1 VACLASAEPFQHP
14 SLKGAVTIRR
24 DGRGIP
30 YIKAANEHDLFF
42 AQGYATA
49 ADRLFQMELLRRTV
63 RGELAEVFG
72 KELLEADRRRRVYGF
87 ARLAEATAPLQA
99 PDFSAAISAYADGV
113 NAWVD
118 GHRDALPVE
127 FAKLKIEWRPWKPAD
142 TLLIGYLFAEDLS
155 TTWPNDLSAYALK
168 DLPKETFAYF
178 FPSTTPSDVY
188 LVGDPKLQQKPRPPG
203 GIVISE
209 SSRPQPDYASIAG
222 MLQAEGSLTEGL
234 EASNNWVVAGSK
246 TITGRPMLANDPHL
260 AASAPSIWHMVNLDS
275 PTIHAA
281 GVTTP
286 GVPGVILGHN
296 ELIAWGCTN
305 VGPDVQDLYLETFDG
320 TKYKTPAGW
329 EEATIRQETI
339 AVRGG
344 EPVTMDVVTTR
355 HGPIVYQDGS
365 GRFALQWPA
374 LDPKQAGTF
383 DAFYRI
389 DRARNW
395 GEMLAALRRYT
406 GAAQNFVYADTQGNI
421 GWYAAGRIP
430 IRAKGEGL
438 MPLDGATD
446 TEGAWTKYIAF
457 DDLPHLYNPPTGI
470 IVTANQRTAGPAYPF
485 NLGVA
490 WPTPYRARRI
500 FDLLSRKTKLTLDDS
515 RAVEGDT
522 YAWSDAVFAAEVV
535 KMAKGKP
542 EPEWRELLTRFGKWD
557 GMART
562 NSTEL
567 PLAMAMRD
575 SFRHRVLAAVLGTRA
590 SLYRWPASN
599 AVFDRMIVE
608 RPAAY
613 LPKEMPSYEAL
624 ILATYADAKE
634 ELAKAA
640 PDPAKWTLGNL
651 RHYTFNHPLGRSDKA
666 FAVEVAATSGGS
678 SNPVNAGANVS
689 MRFLAD
695 LSNWDN
701 TRFGIALGESGDPAS
716 PHWKDQLDDWLKVQ
730 PGVFVFNEQ

>member
-14 SLKGAVTIRR
+14 SLKGAATIRR
-24 DGRGIP
+24 DSRGIP

-72 KELLEADRRRRVYGF
+72 KELLDADKRRRVYGF
-87 ARLAEATAPLQA
+87 ARLADAAAPLQA
-99 PDFSAAISAYADGV
+99 PDFGAALSAYADGV

-155 TTWPNDLSAYALK
+155 TTWPNDLSAFALK

-178 FPSTTPSDVY
+178 FPSTTPSDLY

-209 SSRPQPDYASIAG
+209 SSGPQPDYATIAG
-222 MLQAEGSLTEGL
+222 MLRTEGVLIEGL

-246 TITGRPMLANDPHL
+246 TATGKPMLANDPHL

-329 EEATIRQETI
+329 DEATIRQETI

-344 EPVTMDVVTTR
+344 EPVTMDVVSTR

-430 IRAKGEGL
+430 IRATGDGL

-446 TEGAWTKYIAF
+446 TEGAWTKFISF
-457 DDLPHLYNPPTGI
+457 DDLPHLYNPPNGI

-490 WPTPYRARRI
+490 WPPPYRARRI
-500 FDLLSRKTKLTLDDS
+500 FDLLSRKTKLTLDDL

-542 EPEWRELLTRFGKWD
+542 EPEWKELLTRFGAWD
-557 GMART
+557 GLART
-562 NSTEL
+562 NSAEL

-590 SLYRWPASN
+590 SLYRWPASQ

-613 LPKEMPSYEAL
+613 LPKDMPSYEAL
-624 ILATYADAKE
+624 ILATYGDAKE
-634 ELAKAA
+634 ELAKAGA
-640 PDPAKWTLGNL
+640 DPAKWTLGNL
-651 RHYTFNHPLGRSDKA
+651 RHYTFAHPLGRSDKA
-666 FAVEVAATSGGS
+666 FMVEVAATSGGS

-716 PHWKDQLDDWLKVQ
+716 SHWKDQLDDWLKVQ
-730 PGVFVFNEQ
+730 PGVFVFNEH